1 MQGMNRQ
8 YTEIIREYLSLFPCV
23 VIIGARQ
30 TGKST
35 LMDMVAADE
44 SEYFDLELR
53 ADYNQ
58 IAQDPDLF
66 LRLQERP
73 LAIAFLTSQG

>member
-1 MQGMNRQ
+1 
-8 YTEIIREYLSLFPCV
+8 
-23 VIIGARQ
+23 
-30 TGKST
+30 
-35 LMDMVAADE
+35 MDMVAADE